1 MFMAW
6 FMTFSAVACMF
17 NLIWCAVKGNVEAAL
32 GWFVAMLFAAALS
45 LNHFAA

>member
-17 NLIWCAVKGNVEAAL
+17 NLIWCAVKSNVEAAL
-32 GWFVAMLFAAALS
+32 AWFTAMLFAVALT
-45 LNHFAA
+45 LRNFAA